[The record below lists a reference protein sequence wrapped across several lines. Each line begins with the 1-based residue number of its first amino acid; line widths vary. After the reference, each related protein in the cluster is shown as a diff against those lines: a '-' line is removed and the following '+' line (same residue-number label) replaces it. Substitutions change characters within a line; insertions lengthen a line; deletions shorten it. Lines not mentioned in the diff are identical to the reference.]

1 MHPNVDIDDPK
12 SSSTMFVGIIGFIA
26 LIISVYI
33 VHALYYGTENR
44 LRAESAKPVP
54 FEVEIVRTTT
64 LRKLTYYRTVDPA
77 QELYAIPI
85 EEAMLLEAQRLAKE
99 Q

>member
-1 MHPNVDIDDPK
+1 MHPSVDIDDPK
-12 SSSTMFVGIIGFIA
+12 SSSTMYVGIIGFIA
-26 LIISVYI
+26 LIISIYI
-33 VHALYYGTENR
+33 VHALYYAVDNR

-64 LRKLTYYRTVDPA
+64 LRKLTTYRTVDSA
-77 QELYAIPI
+77 QKLYAIPI
-85 EEAMLLEAQRLAKE
+85 EEAMILEAERLAKE